1 MNNGRVQDDLVEQFE
16 NCFNLILVYTTRIMQ
31 PQKQL
36 EQQKIT
42 IRDAVN

>member
-16 NCFNLILVYTTRIMQ
+16 CEMQ